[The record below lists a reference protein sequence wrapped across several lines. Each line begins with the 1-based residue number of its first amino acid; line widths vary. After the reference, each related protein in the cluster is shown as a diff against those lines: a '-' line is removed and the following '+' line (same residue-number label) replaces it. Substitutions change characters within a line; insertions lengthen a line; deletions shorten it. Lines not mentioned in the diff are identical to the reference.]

1 MTETPLTRSQAH
13 RTQASGLP
21 QPEPHPLAPPA
32 VAPVAASSVPAP
44 AGLPVAASP
53 GPAPAVAPVAFP
65 QDRVCP
71 YHPPTAYTPLREGR
85 PLSRLSLFDGRV
97 VWVVTGH
104 GAARELLAD
113 PRLSSDRTRPEF
125 PAVTERFAAARNRRV
140 ALLGLDDPEHHVQ
153 RRMLVPSF
161 TLKRI
166 GALRPGIQETV
177 DRLLDR
183 MERQGP
189 PAELVND
196 FALPVPS
203 MVICALLGVPY
214 GDHDFF
220 EAQSRRLLRGPDA
233 ADINDARDQLD
244 AYFGSLID
252 RKQKEPGDG
261 LLDEL
266 IRDQLR
272 EGKVDREELVSLA
285 TILLVAGHE
294 TTANMISLGTFTLLR
309 HPDQLAELRAEPALM
324 PAAVEELL
332 RFLSIADGLLRVAL
346 QDIDIAGVRIREGE
360 GVVFSTSVINR
371 DELAFP
377 EPDTVD
383 WHRSARHHVAF
394 GFGIHQCLG
403 QNLARAEMEIAL
415 RSLFD
420 RFPGLRLAVP
430 ADTVPF
436 KPGDTIQ
443 GMLELPVTW

>member
-1 MTETPLTRSQAH
+1 MAATEPSPLVR
-13 RTQASGLP
+13 
-21 QPEPHPLAPPA
+21 
-32 VAPVAASSVPAP
+32 
-44 AGLPVAASP
+44 
-53 GPAPAVAPVAFP
+53 FP
-65 QDRVCP
+65 QDRTCP
-71 YHPPTAYTPLREGR
+71 YHPPTAYAPLREGR
-85 PLSRLSLFDGRV
+85 PLSRISLFDGRA

-104 GAARELLAD
+104 GVARELLAD
-113 PRLSSDRTRPEF
+113 PRLSTDRARPEF
-125 PAVTERFAAARNRRV
+125 PAVTERFAAARNRRI
-140 ALLGLDDPEHHVQ
+140 ALLGVDDPEHHVQ

-161 TLKRI
+161 TLKRTA
-166 GALRPGIQETV
+166 ALRPRIQETV

-183 MERQGP
+183 MERLGP

-220 EAQSRRLLRGPDA
+220 EEQSRRLLRGPAA
-233 ADINDARDQLD
+233 ADIEAARDQLD
-244 AYFGSLID
+244 AYFESLID
-252 RKQKEPGDG
+252 RKEKAPGDG

-272 EGKVDREELVSLA
+272 EGELDREELISLA

-294 TTANMISLGTFTLLR
+294 TTANMISLGTFTLLS
-309 HPDQLAELRAEPALM
+309 HPEQLGELRAEPTLM

-332 RFLSIADGLLRVAL
+332 RFLSIADGLLRVAA
-346 QDIDIAGVRIREGE
+346 QDIEIAGATIRAGE
-360 GVVFSTSVINR
+360 GVVFSTSVVNR

-377 EPDTVD
+377 QPDTLD

-430 ADTVPF
+430 ADAVAF